1 MRQPGIQSGRSWLSK
16 FPFEIAQAI
25 RPDAVLIFT
34 HHLLC
39 RFAEST
45 FHQHSAEGV
54 VHKRDTGGCHCSVP
68 MPQ

>member
-1 MRQPGIQSGRSWLSK
+1 
-16 FPFEIAQAI
+16 
-25 RPDAVLIFT
+25 
-34 HHLLC
+34 LLC